1 MSYTFTETN
10 FSLFSGL
17 DTPLTIGDILTYI
30 HTIESKLEQNDT
42 IFGID
47 PDFEPAY
54 DVTKI

>member
-1 MSYTFTETN
+1 MTFTETN

-17 DTPLTIGDILTYI
+17 DTPLTIDDILTYI